1 MNSDATNWMAL
12 VPLLVLAGVGYV
24 IGATPFG
31 FLVAKL
37 KGIDI
42 REVGSKNIG
51 ATNVWRTLG
60 AAYGL
65 PVFIL
70 DTVKGWLPTWGA
82 MVLVADQDTSPALL
96 TGVGMCA
103 GIGAVLGHN
112 FTFWLKGRGG
122 KGVATSAGVLL
133 GLAPVAV
140 GIALVVWVV
149 LFFGFRYSSLA
160 SLGAALAVP
169 ISMAVMMSGSGS
181 WNWVLL
187 GFGILL
193 CVMTLV
199 RHRSNVARLLAGT
212 ELKVGANKH
221 QEETK

>member
-1 MNSDATNWMAL
+1 MNGDFNWGAVLSAMLAL
-12 VPLLVLAGVGYV
+12 AAAGYV

-31 FLVAKL
+31 YLIARL

-51 ATNVWRTLG
+51 ATNVWRNLG

-70 DTVKGWLPTWGA
+70 DALKGWLPAWGA
-82 MVLVADQDTSPALL
+82 VTLL
-96 TGVGMCA
+96 TDPEVATVGGMIA
-103 GIGAVLGHN
+103 GMAAVLGHN
-112 FTFWLKGRGG
+112 FTFWLNGRGG

-133 GLAPVAV
+133 GLAPLSV
-140 GIALVVWVV
+140 GIAALVWAV

-169 ISMAVMMSGSGS
+169 VSMAVLMAKAGV
-181 WNWVLL
+181 WNFALL
-187 GFGILL
+187 GFGIVL
-193 CVMTLV
+193 CVLTFL
-199 RHRSNVARLLAGT
+199 RHKANISRLLAGT
-212 ELKVGANKH
+212 ELKVGAKK
-221 QEETK
+221 EGGA